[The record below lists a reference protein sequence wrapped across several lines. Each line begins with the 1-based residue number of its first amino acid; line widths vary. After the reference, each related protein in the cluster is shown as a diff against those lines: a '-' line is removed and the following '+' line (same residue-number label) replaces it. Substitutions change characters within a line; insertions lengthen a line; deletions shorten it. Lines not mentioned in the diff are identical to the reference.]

1 MPDSLKKFSWY
12 FFFFPYVCGY
22 FAFNLVFGIEIGL
35 NIIFN
40 IYILTAIFF
49 YKFNLNE
56 SQFLVVII
64 LSHIRILLFVSIGI
78 FMFIHLFVF
87 NLWVF
92 NERWSKIKIRGREN
106 DRNSVT
112 FIQLLTPLKKKGIN
126 LSNIWIYM
134 FHKTYLFTKI
144 RK

>member
-1 MPDSLKKFSWY
+1 ML
-12 FFFFPYVCGY
+12 FFFPYVCGH
-22 FAFNLVFGIEIGL
+22 FTFTLVFDIELGL

-40 IYILTAIFF
+40 IYILTAIFL
-49 YKFNLNE
+49 YKLNLNE

>member
-40 IYILTAIFF
+40 IYRLTAIFL
-49 YKFNLNE
+49 YKLNLNV
-56 SQFLVVII
+56 SVFGCHNSK
-64 LSHIRILLFVSIGI
+64 SHKNLTVSTGI